1 MRSYPKY
8 DLDSSIEVARRL
20 HQHGGQASAVEMAA
34 ILNYKSTNNGA
45 FLNRMA
51 AARAFGLIEGEG
63 KGAII
68 RVTKRGLDLIE
79 PDYPATETRA
89 RLDAFT
95 GVPLYAEFLGRYE
108 GQPLPDR
115 KGMENALASLAVP
128 RGSVS
133 IALSRLLS
141 SAQQAGLFAVSAN
154 KMIRPTLAARPTPQV
169 IEIGMAT
176 ETDTAGT
183 ITVDKVQISK
193 LIDGLIEELPTDR
206 EWDED
211 SLMEWLDLFQR
222 ALRVHYRLPRARGG
236 GS

>member
-1 MRSYPKY
+1 
-8 DLDSSIEVARRL
+8 
-20 HQHGGQASAVEMAA
+20 
-34 ILNYKSTNNGA
+34 
-45 FLNRMA
+45 
-51 AARAFGLIEGEG
+51 
-63 KGAII
+63 
-68 RVTKRGLDLIE
+68 
-79 PDYPATETRA
+79 
-89 RLDAFT
+89 
-95 GVPLYAEFLGRYE
+95 
-108 GQPLPDR
+108 
-115 KGMENALASLAVP
+115 
-128 RGSVS
+128 
-133 IALSRLLS
+133 
-141 SAQQAGLFAVSAN
+141 
-154 KMIRPTLAARPTPQV
+154 V